1 MFRLLD
7 ETLERVCAEKDEA
20 EDSLGSSFVEYTIR
34 NTVDQMARDLQ
45 DGTLSRSVFRNVSPL
60 KLVIGSVLLNTAAL
74 LPPPPP
80 RPPLPAPPFPLSL
93 AVFYF
98 RHSSR
103 NTQFLCMLFKYCT
116 SDL

>member
-20 EDSLGSSFVEYTIR
+20 EDSIGSSFVEYTIR

-60 KLVIGSVLLNTAAL
+60 RLVIGSVLLNIAA
-74 LPPPPP
+74 PPPPP
-80 RPPLPAPPFPLSL
+80 SPNPPVSSLPGSI
-93 AVFYF
+93 
-98 RHSSR
+98 
-103 NTQFLCMLFKYCT
+103 LF
-116 SDL
+116 